1 MKFKT
6 IAIFYNAL
14 HKDQGLSVVDAT
26 NTPEKIKEVEK
37 HLNDGWE
44 IVSIVPIISSEF
56 RAKITKSRKFKRLET
71 LAEGEEVFENIIPC
85 TYTQNLEVFM
95 IKK

>member
-6 IAIFYNAL
+6 IAIWYSAL
-14 HKDQGLSVVDAT
+14 HEDHGLSVIDSES
-26 NTPEKIKEVEK
+26 TPEKIKEVEK

-44 IVSIVPIISSEF
+44 IVSIVPITSSEF
-56 RAKITKSRKFKRLET
+56 RAKITKSRKFKGFET
-71 LAEGEEVFENIIPC
+71 TGEEKFENIIPC